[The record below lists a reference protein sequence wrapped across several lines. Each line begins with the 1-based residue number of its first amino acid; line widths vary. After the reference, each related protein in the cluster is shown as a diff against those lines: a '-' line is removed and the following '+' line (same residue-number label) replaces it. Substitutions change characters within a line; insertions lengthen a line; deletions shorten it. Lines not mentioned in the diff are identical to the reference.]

1 MLKEAPKLHV
11 VMDNWLS
18 IIKDARAI
26 CTLSGGVQIPVVLGG
41 HHAHSVDFRSC
52 LLLAN
57 MERVRGASLLQSR
70 HHEAVVLAH
79 AIQCAAAR
87 LAAPLAGM
95 HRPDLRGEQGVLAFR
110 IAQREA

>member
-52 LLLAN
+52 LLAN

-79 AIQCAAAR
+79 AIQCRA
-87 LAAPLAGM
+87 LAIAEKAGVTPVMLKEAPKL
-95 HRPDLRGEQGVLAFR
+95 QC
-110 IAQREA
+110 

>member
-41 HHAHSVDFRSC
+41 HHAH
-52 LLLAN
+52 
-57 MERVRGASLLQSR
+57 
-70 HHEAVVLAH
+70 
-79 AIQCAAAR
+79 
-87 LAAPLAGM
+87 
-95 HRPDLRGEQGVLAFR
+95 
-110 IAQREA
+110 

>member
-52 LLLAN
+52 QPAHKHG
-57 MERVRGASLLQSR
+57 VRPSSS
-70 HHEAVVLAH
+70 
-79 AIQCAAAR
+79 
-87 LAAPLAGM
+87 
-95 HRPDLRGEQGVLAFR
+95 
-110 IAQREA
+110 